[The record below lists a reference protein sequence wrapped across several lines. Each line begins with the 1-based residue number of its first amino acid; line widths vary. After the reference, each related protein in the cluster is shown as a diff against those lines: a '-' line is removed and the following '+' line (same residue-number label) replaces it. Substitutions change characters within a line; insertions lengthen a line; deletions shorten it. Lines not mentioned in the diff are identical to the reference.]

1 MRWAPRPA
9 TRPSAA
15 FRHDALREQ
24 PLERDHS
31 STRETF
37 PSDRDPADSRTIQTH
52 TKATN
57 APPNKSLDPTALRA
71 AGQLYR
77 SMEWT
82 PQGPRA
88 QTAINRGRH
97 ASSTEGGT
105 GMSPNITD
113 HLAQDKLARITGGF
127 YLGYFV
133 AAVLA
138 TMLGQIG
145 LGTAQQVYQAIVTNA
160 WSFRL
165 GLVVA
170 LISGFLFLMAAW
182 GLYVLLRPVNK
193 YLALLFLLLNAVGVA
208 IQGASMLS
216 LVSAMFLG
224 GGASYMQAHS
234 AAQLEGLA
242 YLSINV
248 YKTGWV
254 TAQLF
259 FGTWLF
265 PLGYLVYKS
274 KSLPRFLG
282 VLLMLDGIGV
292 LIWFLQALLLP
303 AYRVITYPGL
313 AVSFIAELGL
323 ALWLLVKGVKVIDSA
338 AGLPR

>member
-1 MRWAPRPA
+1 
-9 TRPSAA
+9 
-15 FRHDALREQ
+15 
-24 PLERDHS
+24 
-31 STRETF
+31 
-37 PSDRDPADSRTIQTH
+37 
-52 TKATN
+52 
-57 APPNKSLDPTALRA
+57 
-71 AGQLYR
+71 
-77 SMEWT
+77 
-82 PQGPRA
+82 
-88 QTAINRGRH
+88 
-97 ASSTEGGT
+97 
-105 GMSPNITD
+105 MSPNITD

-224 GGASYMQAHS
+224 GGASYMQAYS

-323 ALWLLVKGVKVIDSA
+323 ALWLLVKGVKVIDPG

>member
-1 MRWAPRPA
+1 
-9 TRPSAA
+9 
-15 FRHDALREQ
+15 
-24 PLERDHS
+24 
-31 STRETF
+31 
-37 PSDRDPADSRTIQTH
+37 
-52 TKATN
+52 
-57 APPNKSLDPTALRA
+57 
-71 AGQLYR
+71 
-77 SMEWT
+77 
-82 PQGPRA
+82 
-88 QTAINRGRH
+88 
-97 ASSTEGGT
+97 
-105 GMSPNITD
+105 MSPNITD

-224 GGASYMQAHS
+224 GGASYMQAYS

-323 ALWLLVKGVKVIDSA
+323 ALWLLVKGVKVIDSG

>member
-1 MRWAPRPA
+1 MSRIVN
-9 TRPSAA
+9 
-15 FRHDALREQ
+15 
-24 PLERDHS
+24 
-31 STRETF
+31 
-37 PSDRDPADSRTIQTH
+37 DRLS
-52 TKATN
+52 
-57 APPNKSLDPTALRA
+57 
-71 AGQLYR
+71 
-77 SMEWT
+77 
-82 PQGPRA
+82 
-88 QTAINRGRH
+88 
-97 ASSTEGGT
+97 
-105 GMSPNITD
+105 
-113 HLAQDKLARITGGF
+113 QDRMARITGGF

-133 AAVLA
+133 AAVAA

-145 LGTAQQVYQAIVTNA
+145 LGAAQQVYEAIVTNA

-165 GLVVA
+165 GLVIA

-193 YLALLFLLLNAVGVA
+193 DLALLFLLLNAVGVA

-216 LVSAMFLG
+216 LVSAMLLG
-224 GGASYMQAHS
+224 DGASGMQAHS

-242 YLSINV
+242 YLSINI

-274 KSLPRFLG
+274 RLLPRFLG
-282 VLLMLDGIGV
+282 VLLMLDGVGV

-303 AYRVITYPGL
+303 AYRAITYPGL

-323 ALWLLVKGVKVIDSA
+323 ALWLLVKGVKVVDSG
-338 AGLPR
+338 AGLPG